1 MFCLERVDCGSF
13 IFLISG
19 FSKLISVIAL
29 FEDVQI
35 TSELLKEIASVDP
48 EKGFPDLTDLLKF
61 YQVRF
66 LLLHTFLILAN
77 QTKIEFFHDTK
88 LYRVCLFEMIKSVR
102 IHNRC
107 TFTLPISPAHRV

>member
-1 MFCLERVDCGSF
+1 MPRACGSF
-13 IFLISG
+13 MFLISG

-61 YQVRF
+61 YQVF
-66 LLLHTFLILAN
+66 APSNLL
-77 QTKIEFFHDTK
+77 DTRESNK
-88 LYRVCLFEMIKSVR
+88 DRLLS
-102 IHNRC
+102 
-107 TFTLPISPAHRV
+107 